1 MKSLYVELN
10 GSYVEVGEVKI
21 PELVSTET
29 NYEIGFWGQKHK
41 EYLKQ
46 NHRVIYYNLLTSGKL
61 NSYLHKIDVQAKEQ
75 YVVIQRCM
83 MHLIRNSIKYIPTKE
98 YKKFTQSLKKVYA
111 APSLNACRKAFEQFC
126 QEWSQYPRAIDVW
139 KRNFNHVEQL
149 FDYGSAIRRV
159 MYTTNAVESINSSFR
174 KVTKKG
180 AFPSENALLKLLYLR
195 TMEL

>member
-46 NHRVIYYNLLTSGKL
+46 NHRVIHYNLLTSGKL

-159 MYTTNAVESINSSFR
+159 MYTTNAVESINSSFK